1 MKRWQVIYFKNLPRF
16 FVISCFKCVISVI
29 VFVEYILFFF
39 CRDNL
44 KILLK
49 DLNNQKK
56 ILKDNG
62 IVVDDKHYQIEF
74 VGRC

>member
-1 MKRWQVIYFKNLPRF
+1 MLFLLLCLLNIYYSFL
-16 FVISCFKCVISVI
+16 
-29 VFVEYILFFF
+29 

-49 DLNNQKK
+49 DLNNQK

>member
-1 MKRWQVIYFKNLPRF
+1 LNTCNSFL
-16 FVISCFKCVISVI
+16 
-29 VFVEYILFFF
+29 

-44 KILLK
+44 KILRE

-56 ILKDNG
+56 ILKDNR
-62 IVVDDKHYQIEF
+62 IVGDDKHYQVQF